1 MEITKIS
8 EGSKLTVV
16 VDGRLDTITSQQ
28 LEKELRT
35 SVNGVTELVFDLE
48 KLTYI
53 TSSGLRVLS
62 AAYKVMKQQQGHMVM
77 RNMQPDVR
85 DVFDATGLS
94 ARMEIE

>member
-8 EGSKLTVV
+8 EGNKLTVMI
-16 VDGRLDTITSQQ
+16 DGRLDTITSQQ

-35 SVNGVTELVFDLE
+35 SVNGVTELIFDLE

-62 AAYKVMKQQQGHMVM
+62 AAYKVMKKQGRMVM